1 MNKQFSVIRLSTPP
15 NYGSLGR
22 WSDLIR
28 FPVIPVAGYV
38 VPSITDT
45 TRLLMFSSWGV
56 DAFGGASGRTQF
68 VDYNFKTG
76 AVSQRLVADTQH
88 DMFCPGI
95 SSLEDGRILIAGG
108 SDAAAVSFYDPASN
122 VSKGSHTLLT

>member
-1 MNKQFSVIRLSTPP
+1 MNKQFSVLRLDAPA
-15 NYGSLGR
+15 NYGTLGR

-38 VPSITDT
+38 VSSITDT
-45 TRLLMFSSWGV
+45 TRLLMFSSWGH
-56 DAFGGASGRTQF
+56 DAFGGASGLTQF

-76 AVSQRLVADTQH
+76 AISQRQVANTQH

-95 SSLEDGRILIAGG
+95 SSLEDGRILISGG
-108 SDAAAVSFYDPASN
+108 SDAAAVSFYDPVSN
-122 VSKGSHTLLT
+122 VSF